1 MCRIYA
7 PRYRQCTLAGVYY
20 SPGSIDNRMQAL
32 ELAYG
37 DVKKAFEHFISHL
50 CVDGRPFIVA
60 AHSQGTRMV
69 ARLLAECVEGTPL
82 VERLVAGER
91 FDALLHAS
99 GVSCLTVLL
108 RFSFWQPT

>member
-1 MCRIYA
+1 
-7 PRYRQCTLAGVYY
+7 
-20 SPGSIDNRMQAL
+20 MQAL

-82 VERLVAGER
+82 VERLVAGESTPR
-91 FDALLHAS
+91 LLF
-99 GVSCLTVLL
+99 VPVLSPPL
-108 RFSFWQPT
+108 SPLSSQSNDP